1 LAKTT
6 TKVGEEE
13 IKVVMDD
20 NKYSKQQILKSKKYS
35 DKQDLINALLK
46 DDTQYSITEV
56 DKLINNFMKGVVKSW
71 H

>member
-1 LAKTT
+1 MAKTT

-56 DKLINNFMKGVVKSW
+56 DELINNFMKGVVK
-71 H
+71 

>member
-1 LAKTT
+1 MAKTT

-13 IKVVMDD
+13 IKLVMDD

-56 DKLINNFMKGVVKSW
+56 DELINNFMKGVVK
-71 H
+71 

>member
-1 LAKTT
+1 MAKTT

-13 IKVVMDD
+13 IKLVMDD
-20 NKYSKQQILKSKKYS
+20 NKYSKKKILKSKKYS

-56 DKLINNFMKGVVKSW
+56 DELINDFMKGAVK
-71 H
+71 

>member
-1 LAKTT
+1 MAKTT

-13 IKVVMDD
+13 IKLVMDD
-20 NKYSKQQILKSKKYS
+20 NKYSKHKILKSKKYS

-56 DKLINNFMKGVVKSW
+56 DELINDFMKGAVK
-71 H
+71 

>member
-1 LAKTT
+1 MAKTT

-46 DDTQYSITEV
+46 DDTQYSISEV
-56 DKLINNFMKGVVKSW
+56 DELINNFMKGVVK
-71 H
+71 

>member
-1 LAKTT
+1 MAKTT

-56 DKLINNFMKGVVKSW
+56 DELINNFMKGAVK
-71 H
+71 

>member
-1 LAKTT
+1 MAKTT

-13 IKVVMDD
+13 IKLVMDD
-20 NKYSKQQILKSKKYS
+20 NKYSKQKILKSKKYS

-56 DKLINNFMKGVVKSW
+56 DELINDFMTGAVK
-71 H
+71 

>member
-1 LAKTT
+1 MAKTT

-13 IKVVMDD
+13 IKLVMDD

-46 DDTQYSITEV
+46 DHTQYSITEV
-56 DKLINNFMKGVVKSW
+56 DELINNFMKGVVK
-71 H
+71 

>member
-1 LAKTT
+1 MAKTT

-13 IKVVMDD
+13 IKLVMDD
-20 NKYSKQQILKSKKYS
+20 NKYSKQKILKSKKYS

-56 DKLINNFMKGVVKSW
+56 DELINNFMKGVVK
-71 H
+71 